1 MALRHRTSALIVT
14 RGGRFCFFSRPRK
27 KGEPQGSPLFLSP
40 QGRSHAPVAA
50 IFLTAKVVEEDVL
63 VFNT

>member
-1 MALRHRTSALIVT
+1 MALRHRASALVVT
-14 RGGRFCFFSRPRK
+14 RCASLWLFLASTK